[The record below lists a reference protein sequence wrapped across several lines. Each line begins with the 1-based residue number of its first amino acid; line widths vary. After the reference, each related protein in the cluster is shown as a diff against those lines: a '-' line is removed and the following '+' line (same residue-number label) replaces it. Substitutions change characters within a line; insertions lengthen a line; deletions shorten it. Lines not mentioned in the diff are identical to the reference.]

1 MVASHL
7 VDSDVVIDALRGTG
21 EARGLLRGAL
31 ERGDALH
38 GSTITRA
45 EVLGGAR
52 PREVERTEALLDSIE
67 WLPVSEE
74 IANRAAKLIRQ
85 YRKSHSGIDLGDY
98 LIAATAEEIGM
109 ALWTRNVKHFPMF
122 EGLRPAY
129 ER

>member
-7 VDSDVVIDALRGTG
+7 VDSDVVIDALRGKRK
-21 EARGLLRGAL
+21 ARGLLRDAL

-38 GSTITRA
+38 GSTVTRA

-52 PREVERTEALLDSIE
+52 SPEVERTEAFLDSIE

-74 IANRAAKLIRQ
+74 IADRAAKLIRQ
-85 YRKSHSGIDLGDY
+85 YLKSHSGIDLGDY
-98 LIAATAEEIGM
+98 LIAATAEEMGM

-129 ER
+129 DA